1 MAGKYFWFW
10 KASMNVSSR
19 CCRGEL
25 DTVSYQNTTITIIT
39 IITRITRIT
48 RITTITTITTIA
60 RDSSTTTTTS
70 TAAPLTTQPLEAL
83 RVTALLE
90 FMVDSRNL
98 EARRSQKSMR
108 PMPVPI
114 VRMFPLKDTDLVR
127 ALVGGKDGRGE

>member
-39 IITRITRIT
+39 IIT

-127 ALVGGKDGRGE
+127 ALVGGKDGREE